1 VFKNCDNP
9 VNVEIV
15 VGLGTNVFTEE
26 RRGDYKEIS
35 KQEAK
40 DILFD
45 CHKRRLLH
53 TVVRCGED
61 FYAICNC
68 CPCCCVPLRLKQNYG
83 IANALVRKDNIV
95 EAFRRSPALQSQD
108 SIEGQR

>member
-1 VFKNCDNP
+1 M
-9 VNVEIV
+9 EIV

-45 CHKRRLLH
+45 CHKRHLLH

-68 CPCCCVPLRLKQNYG
+68 FPCCCVPLRLKQNYG